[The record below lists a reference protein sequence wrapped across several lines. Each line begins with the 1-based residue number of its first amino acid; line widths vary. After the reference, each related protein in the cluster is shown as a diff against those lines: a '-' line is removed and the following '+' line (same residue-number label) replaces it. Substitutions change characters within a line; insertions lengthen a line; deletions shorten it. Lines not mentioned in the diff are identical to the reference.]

1 MAALARRAYFVVI
14 DPGKTS
20 DEERR
25 EIEDRYEIK
34 GAYPQV
40 IVVDAE
46 GRVKGRHRGILSARA
61 YEKVARAYAGKVK
74 FVRINAP
81 ENAEFVKAAGI
92 TSVPTH
98 YLVDEGLASRV
109 NPPQR

>member
-46 GRVKGRHRGILSARA
+46 GHVKGRHRGILSA
-61 YEKVARAYAGKVK
+61 
-74 FVRINAP
+74 

-109 NPPQR
+109 NPSQR